1 MSGAIASS
9 CGCDLI
15 WSPLFLLYRLPV
27 LYLAVYIYMQSY
39 MAHFTLSPMRVLD
52 SLHTHSGELEMDG
65 DM

>member
-9 CGCDLI
+9 SGCDLI

-27 LYLAVYIYMQSY
+27 LYLAVYMQSY
-39 MAHFTLSPMRVLD
+39 MAHFTLSPMRVLG
-52 SLHTHSGELEMDG
+52 SLHTHSRELEMDG